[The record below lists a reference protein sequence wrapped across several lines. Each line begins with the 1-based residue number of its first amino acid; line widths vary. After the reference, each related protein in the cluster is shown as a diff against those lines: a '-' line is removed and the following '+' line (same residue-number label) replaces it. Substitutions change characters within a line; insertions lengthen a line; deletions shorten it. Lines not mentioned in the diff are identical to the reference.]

1 MKAKF
6 NKNAKQSFNSKHRKD
21 VLKEAYTVLDG
32 DFKTVVDC
40 RVYGAGS
47 TAYACLWV
55 YGKGN
60 FYASGSGKAG
70 GWGYHKT
77 SAAVDDAI
85 ASAGF
90 ELYGSPYND
99 GKEQNYKKRCNISG
113 VGDSAIEAALMAIAK
128 TASRKRKLHL
138 FRAYA

>member
-6 NKNAKQSFNSKHRKD
+6 NKTVKQSFNTKHRKD
-21 VLKEAYTVLDG
+21 VLNEAYRVVDG
-32 DFKTVVDC
+32 AFNTVVDC
-40 RVYGAGS
+40 RVYGSGS

-55 YGKGN
+55 YGEGN

-85 ASAGF
+85 DSAGF

-99 GKEQNYKKRCNISG
+99 GREQNYKKRCNISG
-113 VGDSAIEAALMAIAK
+113 VGDSAIESALMAIAK

-138 FRAYA
+138 IRTYA

>member
-6 NKNAKQSFNSKHRKD
+6 NKNAKQSFNAKHRKET
-21 VLKEAYTVLDG
+21 LYEAYRVIDG
-32 DFKTVVDC
+32 DFNTVLDC
-40 RVYGAGS
+40 RVYGSRS

-55 YGKGN
+55 YGKGD
-60 FYASGSGKAG
+60 FYAKGSGKAG

-85 ASAGF
+85 DSAGF
-90 ELYGSPYND
+90 ELYGSPYI
-99 GKEQNYKKRCNISG
+99 GREQNYKKRCNISG
-113 VGDSAIEAALMAIAK
+113 VGDTAIETALMAIAK

-138 FRAYA
+138 VKTYA